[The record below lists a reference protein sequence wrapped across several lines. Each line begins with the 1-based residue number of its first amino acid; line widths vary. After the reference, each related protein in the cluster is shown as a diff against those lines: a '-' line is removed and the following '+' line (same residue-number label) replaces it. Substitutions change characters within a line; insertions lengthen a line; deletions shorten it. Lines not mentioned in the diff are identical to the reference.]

1 MTRVTPISDQV
12 SGQVSGQ
19 ITGMCENTGNTIT
32 GIDHVRQC
40 LTRIILT
47 RIGTRTQRRAFG
59 SDFFKFV
66 SAAGNE
72 ATRLKLITVIA
83 QSVLKWEPRVK
94 LTRVLFNLDMDGQCK
109 IELIGSYDGQ
119 SLNHQVQILGIAA

>member
-1 MTRVTPISDQV
+1 MTNIIPIS
-12 SGQVSGQ
+12 
-19 ITGMCENTGNTIT
+19 GMCEKTGNIIT

-40 LTRIILT
+40 LSRIILT
-47 RIGTRTQRRAFG
+47 LIGTRIQRRAFG

-72 ATRLKLITVIA
+72 ETRLKLVTVIA
-83 QSVLKWEPRVK
+83 QSILKWEPRIK
-94 LTRVLFNLDMDGQCK
+94 LSRVLFQLNMDGNCN

-119 SLNHQVQILGIAA
+119 SLNHQVEIMGIAA